1 MQLVAK
7 NLAAGTLG
15 WPHRVEGVV
24 QPGARRGRAL
34 GFPTA
39 NLAIGEMP
47 LPVDGVYAGWA
58 SIDGEPVFRPAM
70 LYVGTAPTFGW
81 SARHLEV
88 HLFDFSGDLYGRR
101 LQVSFGVRVAT
112 ERRYASPVLLA
123 ASIRHLAAVTRGILR
138 RDG

>member
-1 MQLVAK
+1 MHLVAEDFP
-7 NLAAGTLG
+7 AETIG

-24 QPGARRGRAL
+24 QAGARRGRAL

-39 NLAIGEMP
+39 NLATGETP
-47 LPVDGVYAGWA
+47 LPMDGVYAGWA
-58 SIDGEPVFRPAM
+58 SIDAEAAVHPAM
-70 LYVGTAPTFGW
+70 LYVGSAPTFGAT
-81 SARHLEV
+81 ARHLEA

-101 LQVSFGVRVAT
+101 LQVLFVVRVAA